1 MTLDTDP
8 VPRPR
13 DVAMVLRD
21 LAWSI
26 HRRVPEAATAD
37 PLPTTEL
44 ALLKHVLD
52 SPGLTVGELARRL
65 GLRQPNTSA
74 ALRTLLE
81 RGLVVREP
89 SLQDRRT
96 FHIVPTEEALA
107 EDEAIAAAWSG
118 PLRAAQEQLS
128 PEHAA
133 ALEGARDALVA
144 LDELIRGEQGER
156 PRG

>member
-1 MTLDTDP
+1 MSLDTDP
-8 VPRPR
+8 APRSR

-21 LAWSI
+21 LAWTI
-26 HRRVPEAATAD
+26 HRRVPEGATAE

-89 SLQDRRT
+89 SPEDRRT

-118 PLRAAQEQLS
+118 PLRAAQQHLTAEQ
-128 PEHAA
+128 AA
-133 ALEGARDALVA
+133 ALENAHDALVA
-144 LDELIRGEQGER
+144 LDELIRSEQGEGSR
-156 PRG
+156 R